1 MEIKTFLNY
10 IMGNK
15 LYLLL
20 IFIFFIFLIP
30 VIFNINYNL
39 NNQNND
45 WYSVIKK
52 YQDNLTSTD
61 SIELRMNRYMS
72 ILSDDPILLVNFK
85 NISEAPNKNGEVP
98 KPRILRGKEEIQ
110 KFQKASY
117 ENNKWTKL
125 RYEVVQDNVGS
136 NQGYVVLLGTHIV
149 YKKGKIEPI
158 YVQALEMFGL
168 VKENNQWKLGTASF
182 IDFIWS
188 KPKNGTS
195 KAIQTP

>member
-1 MEIKTFLNY
+1 
-10 IMGNK
+10 MGNK

-98 KPRILRGKEEIQ
+98 KPRILRGKEEIK